1 MTEFVVGVGR
11 VTLHLRHAQSLKDKR
26 RAVQSLIQKL
36 RNEGFSVTE
45 SAYADDPKRGSVGY
59 SFAGSS
65 PSFVRRKLEEVDR
78 LLIGEYTVVEH
89 QRDVLD
95 YGSEDAFTE
104 NPYRFLAD
112 EED

>member
-1 MTEFVVGVGR
+1 MADFVVGVGK
-11 VTLHLRHAQSLKDKR
+11 VTLHIRHAQSLKDKR
-26 RAVQSLIQKL
+26 RVVQSLVQKL

-45 SAYADDPKRGSVGY
+45 TTYADDPKRGSLGY
-59 SFAGSS
+59 AFAGSGAA
-65 PSFVRRKLEEVDR
+65 FVRRKLEEADR
-78 LLIGEYTVVEH
+78 FLIGDFTVLEH
-89 QRDVLD
+89 HRDVLD